1 MGLLFSLL
9 LDMIL
14 EDDGVQEEVESNKL
28 ANEQEYS
35 AATNSYSLAIGNRY
49 HMM

>member
-14 EDDGVQEEVESNKL
+14 EEDGVQEEVESNKFGPYL
-28 ANEQEYS
+28 KVG
-35 AATNSYSLAIGNRY
+35 IPK
-49 HMM
+49 